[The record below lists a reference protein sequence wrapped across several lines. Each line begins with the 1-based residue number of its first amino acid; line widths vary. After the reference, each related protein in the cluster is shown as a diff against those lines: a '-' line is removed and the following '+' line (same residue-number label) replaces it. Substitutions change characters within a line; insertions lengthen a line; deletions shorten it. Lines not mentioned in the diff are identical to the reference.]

1 MPVTIL
7 TAQRQHL
14 DTWLTL
20 RQAIYHDVAADDHLQ
35 EMQQFLSADDK
46 ACLLAHGTDGEICG
60 MLELTLRNI
69 VDGCLTSP
77 VGYIEGIYVRETDRG
92 RGIARQ
98 LTRHAE
104 QWCRDRGCR
113 EIATDAEWDNSAA
126 QRYHLHMGFEET
138 YRVIE
143 YRKTL

>member
-20 RQAIYHDVAADDHLQ
+20 RQAVYHDVAADDHL
-35 EMQQFLSADDK
+35 EERQQFLAADDK
-46 ACLLAHGTDGEICG
+46 ACLLDHGTDGAI
-60 MLELTLRNI
+60 
-69 VDGCLTSP
+69 DGCLTSP